1 MYDDIASSVLS
12 DFKIPEVYKIL
23 QGSYK
28 FSNALQNSEELKTSS
43 SQNNGGGIVKILKF
57 QGKVLFQ
64 KKKKLF
70 RF

>member
-1 MYDDIASSVLS
+1 MSELTSTEY
-12 DFKIPEVYKIL
+12 EE
-23 QGSYK
+23 
-28 FSNALQNSEELKTSS
+28 NSEELKTIS